1 MSYKAYRA
9 GFTLVELSISMVF
22 VGILSVAI
30 ALIISDTIGS
40 YKRGL
45 TLNQINTTGMDVVDD
60 LRTSVQ
66 NSSALAVTNDCTKY
80 YATNAGTYDGNGNV
94 TNNSAL
100 QKCWNDNGYN
110 FVYWEKRS
118 DVRLKRSDGTYD
130 NLGSI
135 PIYGAFCTGT
145 YSYIWNSGYFETP
158 EAEFSEKNGG
168 WAKLVYRYGSNL
180 RLYYRSA
187 LNESG
192 SAPINNVNG
201 NVTISS
207 DDRPFRLL
215 KIQDTYRG
223 VCAGVTRNT
232 NNSRSSFDTAYVAQG
247 GNLPSDFNG
256 KFNMT
261 DYGAVVEEPVD
272 VIITDKTYDL
282 TLYNLYVPRP
292 EISSTQKNTFYAVS
306 FILGTVGGGIN
317 INAHGKSCAP
327 PNDYKNNENFDYC
340 AINKFSFAVQVGGE
354 T

>member
-9 GFTLVELSISMVF
+9 GFTLVELSISMIF

-30 ALIISDTIGS
+30 ALIVSDTIGS

-45 TLNQINTTGMDVVDD
+45 TLNQINTTGMDIVDD
-60 LRTSVQ
+60 LRASVQ

-80 YATNAGTYDGNGNV
+80 YATNNNTYKNDGSV
-94 TNNSAL
+94 DEKSAL
-100 QKCWNDNGYN
+100 YKCREDDGYN
-110 FVYWEKRS
+110 FVYWEKTS
-118 DVRLKRSDGTYD
+118 EVKLNGQ
-130 NLGSI
+130 SI
-135 PIYGAFCTGT
+135 GKVPIYGAFCTGT

-158 EAEFSEKNGG
+158 EAEFNEKDGG
-168 WAKLVYRYGSNL
+168 WAKLVYNLGSEK
-180 RLYYRSA
+180 RIYYRSA
-187 LNESG
+187 LNGSG
-192 SAPINNVNG
+192 SAPIDNVKS
-201 NVTISS
+201 NVRITS

-223 VCAGVTRNT
+223 VCAGVTRNK
-232 NNSRSSFDTAYVAQG
+232 NNSREEFETAYEPRG
-247 GNLPSDFNG
+247 GVLPGDFNG
-256 KFNMT
+256 RFNMT

-292 EISSTQKNTFYAVS
+292 EISLTQKNTFYAVS

-317 INAHGKSCAP
+317 IKANGKSCAP
-327 PNDYKNNENFDYC
+327 PNDYRNNENFDYC